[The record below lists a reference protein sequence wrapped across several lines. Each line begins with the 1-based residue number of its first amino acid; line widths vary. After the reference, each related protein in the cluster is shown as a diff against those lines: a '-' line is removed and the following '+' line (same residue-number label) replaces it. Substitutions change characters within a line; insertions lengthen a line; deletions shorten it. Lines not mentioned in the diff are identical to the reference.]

1 LKTSAK
7 LGPEALK
14 PHEAAI
20 VACLGDGRGDVRAE
34 VLKTLAKEVLKT
46 LAKLDLEALK
56 TYEAALVA
64 CLGDGNEH
72 VRAEALKTFAKLE
85 GLESDKAIIASLN
98 EQIVVIVDAVKHAG
112 SSVKSGLRT
121 KLAMWSPL
129 TLKGKGPHCSASN
142 RVSKTG
148 KQLTSSGFGVPPTH
162 WGINKPQIRKF
173 LEWCRQHPAW
183 RDAMTAREM
192 VEQIMKPEYNRR
204 GLSVALGYNEQ
215 KPLPIK
221 HLVSHS
227 WDENVL
233 QFLTD
238 VLTINCADDEALFI
252 CFLSVYQGDVE
263 EIDAQVTQGSKDI
276 SQGCFSRIL
285 HYVALQDGSQ
295 FVVPNETLK
304 DNGQGLYSRL
314 WCAWEIYNCI
324 ICGVPLHFHPPSKR
338 TEPYLFGSIDIARFS
353 AADGHCG
360 PPSQWGGKD
369 EIAIKAAIQSGA
381 VGGWA
386 RVDKVLKDGCKFGL
400 ANDGGDDARSRDA
413 ALLESLDEGRIPMFR
428 PR

>member
-1 LKTSAK
+1 M
-7 LGPEALK
+7 GPG
-14 PHEAAI
+14 AI
-20 VACLGDGRGDVRAE
+20 VVHLGGVNWQVRTQALE
-34 VLKTLAKEVLKT
+34 TF
-46 LAKLDLEALK
+46 AKLDLEMDSLAS
-56 TYEAALVA
+56 YE
-64 CLGDGNEH
+64 
-72 VRAEALKTFAKLE
+72 
-85 GLESDKAIIASLN
+85 AIIAELN
-98 EQIVVIVDAVKHAG
+98 EQLVVIVEVVKHAD
-112 SSVKSGLRT
+112 SSVKSRLRR

-129 TLKGKGPHCSASN
+129 NLKGPHCSASN
-142 RVSKTG
+142 RASKTG

-173 LEWCRQHPAW
+173 LEWCRQQPAW

-233 QFLTD
+233 QFLID
-238 VLTINCADDEALFI
+238 VLTIDCADDEALFI
-252 CFLSVYQGDVE
+252 CFLSLYQGDVE
-263 EIDAQVTQGSKDI
+263 EIDAQVTQGSEDI

-285 HYVALQDGSQ
+285 HYVALQDGSL
-295 FVVPNETLK
+295 FVVPNENLK
-304 DNGQGLYSRL
+304 DNGDGLYSRL

-338 TEPYLFGSIDIARFS
+338 TERYLFGSIDIARFS
-353 AADGHCG
+353 AANGHCG
-360 PPSQWGGKD
+360 PPLQWGGKD

-413 ALLESLDEGRIPMFR
+413 ALLESLDEGRIPIFR